1 MELKNYFAQDD
12 KGDALP
18 KAQCYVYQRGS
29 ETLVNGL
36 VKANGVAQ
44 ANPFEAANDGL
55 IQFAAPN
62 GLYDLR
68 VVHGARDYRIQV
80 QFNDVSDSVSA
91 AERAAN
97 DAENAADAAQL
108 TGGVFATVADGMAAT
123 VQGRY
128 FSVPSAEVAESL
140 VLYRNDAGTATKIK
154 VYPSTQAL
162 KVLTDLLWSANDS
175 EDYLRVTDDE
185 GGVHL
190 EASAQRFKAEFFE
203 LKTGTGFGFMDD
215 EGGVPIYADAEKA
228 YLGPLEVRYI
238 DYPGVVVGNED
249 GEIIEVIGAE
259 PTAAISALDQEL
271 LFAPVIA
278 VAESSPSTIYPMSIL
293 SEREQIDQLTANVFS
308 QTTIASSS
316 GTALTV
322 SAAYGADAALTLR
335 QKGASDLR
343 ATLPLQI
350 KVAPQQSSP
359 KPLTVLFVGDS
370 IGNNQGAMF
379 LKEYLEAM
387 GYAPSF
393 IGTVHGAAITSR
405 YDTGGPLGEA
415 RSGWQLADY
424 VFSKADRALIVAPGA
439 ESVYLSMEKVDQLTY
454 NPFLRAAT
462 SEDDPSVVQNGYV
475 FDLTF
480 YQSRFGLPAP
490 DVVINALGTNDA
502 TSQPV
507 SGFYDLC
514 LANDLLFNKQ
524 VSKAWPNARI
534 IRTVPATGID
544 SARSAVW
551 KNMYTHMIRAMRDA
565 AAANSKVTVAPLWAM
580 MNPDLG
586 FPVPT
591 THPGADGFMRGTWS
605 DPVHPSGASRREY
618 YKAMA
623 PFVAVAALNI

>member
-12 KGDALP
+12 QGNALP
-18 KAQCYVYQRGS
+18 NAQCYVYQRGTES
-29 ETLVNGL
+29 LVTGL
-36 VKANGVAQ
+36 VKASGIVQ
-44 ANPFEAANDGL
+44 INPFEAANDGL

-68 VVHGARDYRIQV
+68 VVHGARDYRIHV
-80 QFNDVSDSVSA
+80 QFNDVNDSVVA
-91 AERAAN
+91 AELAAGN
-97 DAENAADAAQL
+97 AENAADAAQL
-108 TGGVFATVADGMAAT
+108 TAGVFTTVADGIAAT
-123 VQGRY
+123 VPGRY
-128 FSVPSAEVAESL
+128 FNVPSGEVAESL
-140 VLYRNDAGTATKIK
+140 VLYRNDAGTPTKIK

-162 KVLTDLLWSANDS
+162 KLLTDLLWSANDS
-175 EDYLRVTDDE
+175 EDYLRVTDEE

-203 LKTGTGFGFMDD
+203 LKTGSGFGFMDD

-228 YLGPLEVRYI
+228 YLGPLEVRFI
-238 DYPGVVVGNED
+238 DFPGVVVGNED
-249 GEIIEVIGAE
+249 GEIIEVFGE
-259 PTAAISALDQEL
+259 GKTFAINPLDQAL

-278 VAESSPSTIYPMSIL
+278 VAEGNPSTIYPMSML
-293 SEREQIDQLTANVFS
+293 SDREQIDQLTASVFS
-308 QTTIASSS
+308 QSTVASSS
-316 GTALTV
+316 GNALTI
-322 SAAYGADAALTLR
+322 SAEYGAEAVLTLR

-350 KVAPQQSSP
+350 KVAPRQATP

-379 LKEYLEAM
+379 LKEYLEAL
-387 GYAPSF
+387 GYAPNF

-424 VFSKADRALIVAPGA
+424 VFSKSDRALIVAPGA
-439 ESVYLSMEKVDQLTY
+439 ESAYLSMEKADQLTY

-462 SEDDPSVVQNGYV
+462 SEDDPSIVQNGYV
-475 FDLTF
+475 FDLAF
-480 YQSRFGLPAP
+480 YQTRFGLATP

-502 TSQPV
+502 TSQPAN
-507 SGFYDLC
+507 GFYYFC

-524 VSKAWPNARI
+524 VSKVWPNARI
-534 IRTVPATGID
+534 VRTVPATGID
-544 SARSAVW
+544 SVRSSIW
-551 KNMYTHMIRAMRDA
+551 TNMYTHMIRAMREA
-565 AAANSKVTVAPLWAM
+565 AAANSKVLVAPLWSM

-586 FPVPT
+586 FPVPVT
-591 THPGADGFMRGTWS
+591 QPGTDGFMRGTWA